1 MRYLKRL
8 ILSQVLV
15 TLIFPI
21 TLMAISP
28 CEEANNYVAEAS
40 YLDDLLHRT
49 QQHTLLQQALT
60 LCPDHS
66 EAHTHL
72 GMILEK
78 ENNDIQAIYHYQQ
91 ALTKRPN
98 YAKAWVGLGDTYYKQ
113 GQLPLSFNAYLHVCT
128 KHAHARQRVAELLR
142 DNRYRIA
149 EGDTVLNYE
158 SLSLLYDRKRLQQ
171 FHQMASR
178 CRQNSHSKTIRAILQ
193 PVAVFR
199 QNNFEV
205 NKPNLMLVSEAQLD
219 RLAIVLID
227 IGAKKILIRGHSD
240 SQPVK
245 GKTPA
250 KSHQLNW
257 QLSRDRAKSVKE
269 ALVLR
274 GISKRRIKTYSY
286 GDSRPLVKGNN
297 KAAWA
302 KNRRVEIEV
311 NLYRRSGK

>member
-1 MRYLKRL
+1 MQYLKRL

-15 TLIFPI
+15 ILIFPI

-49 QQHTLLQQALT
+49 QQQELLQQALT
-60 LCPDHS
+60 LCPDHP

-72 GMILEK
+72 GSLLEK
-78 ENNDIQAIYHYQQ
+78 EDNDIQAIYHYQQ
-91 ALTKRPN
+91 ALTKHPN
-98 YAKAWVGLGDTYYKQ
+98 YAQAWVGLGDIYHKQ

-128 KHAHARQRVAELLR
+128 QHAHARQRVAELLR

-149 EGDTVLNYE
+149 DGEMVLNYQ

-171 FHQMASR
+171 LHQMANR
-178 CRQNSHSKTIRAILQ
+178 CRNSHSKTIRAILQ

-199 QNNFEV
+199 QNNFEA
-205 NKPNLMLVSEAQLD
+205 NQSDLMRVSEAQLD
-219 RLAIVLID
+219 ELAITLID
-227 IGAKKILIRGHSD
+227 IGAKKIIIRGHSD

-269 ALVLR
+269 ALVQR
-274 GISKRRIKTYSY
+274 GVRKRRIKTYSY
-286 GDSRPLVKGNN
+286 GDSHPLVKGNN

-311 NLYRRSGK
+311 NLYRRSRK

>member
-8 ILSQVLV
+8 ILSQVI
-15 TLIFPI
+15 LIFPI

-28 CEEANNYVAEAS
+28 CDEANNYVAEAS

-49 QQHTLLQQALT
+49 QQQALLQEALT
-60 LCPDHS
+60 LCPDHP

-72 GMILEK
+72 GNILEK
-78 ENNDIQAIYHYQQ
+78 EDNDILAIYHYQQ

-98 YAKAWVGLGDTYYKQ
+98 YAQAWVGLGDTYYKQ
-113 GQLPLSFNAYLHVCT
+113 GQLPLSFDAYLHVCT

-149 EGDTVLNYE
+149 DGDRVLNHQ

-171 FHQMASR
+171 LHQMANG
-178 CRQNSHSKTIRAILQ
+178 CRNSHSKTIRAILQ

-199 QNNFEV
+199 QNHFED
-205 NKPNLMLVSEAQLD
+205 NQSNLMLVSEAQLD
-219 RLAIVLID
+219 ELAIVLID
-227 IGAKKILIRGHSD
+227 IRAKKILIRGHSD
-240 SQPVK
+240 SQPIK

-274 GISKRRIKTYSY
+274 GIKKRRIKTYSY

-311 NLYRRSGK
+311 SLYRRSRK

>member
-8 ILSQVLV
+8 ILSQVI
-15 TLIFPI
+15 LIFPI

-28 CEEANNYVAEAS
+28 CDEANNYVAEAS

-49 QQHTLLQQALT
+49 QQQELLQQALT
-60 LCPDHS
+60 LCPDHP

-72 GMILEK
+72 GIILEK
-78 ENNDIQAIYHYQQ
+78 EDNDILAIYHYQQ

-98 YAKAWVGLGDTYYKQ
+98 YAQAWVGLGDIYHKQ

-128 KHAHARQRVAELLR
+128 QHVHARQRVAELLR
-142 DNRYRIA
+142 DNRYRISD
-149 EGDTVLNYE
+149 GDRVLNYK

-171 FHQMASR
+171 LHQMANR
-178 CRQNSHSKTIRAILQ
+178 CRNRHSKKTIRAILQ

-199 QNNFEV
+199 QNNFEA
-205 NKPNLMLVSEAQLD
+205 NQSNLMCVSEAQLD
-219 RLAIVLID
+219 ELAITLID
-227 IGAKKILIRGHSD
+227 IGAKNILIRGHSD

-257 QLSRDRAKSVKE
+257 QLSGDRAKLVKE

-274 GISKRRIKTYSY
+274 GVLKKRIKTYSY

-311 NLYRRSGK
+311 NFYRRSGK